1 MLTLMQIQSRKSKSL
16 SDTTQIFSQ
25 MTALMSLAFVVIVE
39 EDMVFAGRL
48 HSHNN
53 GNSIPA
59 TMTPY
64 TKLSLVFLASLWK
77 PLNQLCHYIL
87 ADRPP
92 PLTNSYASF
101 FFFFFLRS
109 SNPRPTVRGFVSAA
123 SVILVFFL
131 LSPFFSTSVFLPVAQ
146 KMCLALCGSTHSP
159 EWSNNNN
166 NKLVNNNKHFDYHFF
181 LISSSLKNE
190 IPLYG
195 GGANSNY
202 ILRCLFFSF

>member
-101 FFFFFLRS
+101 FFFFSYVLQTPDPQSVASWVLLQSFWFSFYCLLFFLRQCS
-109 SNPRPTVRGFVSAA
+109 YQWRRKCASPSADRLTPQSEA
-123 SVILVFFL
+123 TTTTINWLTTTNILITIFF
-131 LSPFFSTSVFLPVAQ
+131 
-146 KMCLALCGSTHSP
+146 
-159 EWSNNNN
+159 
-166 NKLVNNNKHFDYHFF
+166 
-181 LISSSLKNE
+181 
-190 IPLYG
+190 
-195 GGANSNY
+195 
-202 ILRCLFFSF
+202 